1 MLKNNKR
8 ILISYAISMLVYIVF
23 YLILHFNKFF
33 GMKEGTISIIMI
45 ASFLIIRNVVRYF
58 VEIKPLTKNK

>member
-1 MLKNNKR
+1 
-8 ILISYAISMLVYIVF
+8 
-23 YLILHFNKFF
+23 
-33 GMKEGTISIIMI
+33 MKEGTISIIMI